1 MTGTPNLKLEHMVD
15 AQDEHHVTSNT
26 AMDGFDEATQGLLA
40 VDLDAAAGG
49 PPATLTIPAA
59 DFLGYFVL
67 KLTKT
72 TQTDPCALTVP
83 DGKRFFLVDNTT
95 DLAVTVDTTTGS
107 SEVIAIAPG
116 TRSLIR
122 SEGTDLELV
131 AQNIYDLGFF
141 FSGLPVDAALLAAFI
156 CVRKIRLLKD
166 LPGLQTKAQVAATAD
181 AIFTIKKNGVPKG
194 TLQFSAA
201 STTADT
207 VTFASDVD
215 FAIGDLLEIHAPTPQ
230 DAALQD
236 ISMALAAIQI
246 Q

>member
-1 MTGTPNLKLEHMVD
+1 MTGTPNLNLEHMVD
-15 AQDEHHVTSNT
+15 AQNDHHVTSNT
-26 AMDGFDEATQGLLA
+26 AMDRFDDATQGLLA
-40 VDLDAAAGG
+40 VDLDTASGS
-49 PPATLTIPAA
+49 PPALTLPTT
-59 DFLGYFVL
+59 DYRGYFVF
-67 KLTKT
+67 KLTKV
-72 TQTDPCALTVP
+72 TQANDVAVTVP

-95 DLAVTVDTTTGS
+95 DLVATFDTATGS
-107 SEVIAIAPG
+107 TETIAVGPG
-116 TRSLIR
+116 MRSLIR

-156 CVRKIRLLKD
+156 CVRKIRLLAD

-181 AIFTIKKNGVPKG
+181 AVFTIKKNGVPKG

-207 VTFASDVD
+207 VVFSADVD

-230 DAALQD
+230 DATLQD
-236 ISMALAAIQI
+236 ISIALAAIQI

>member
-1 MTGTPNLKLEHMVD
+1 MTGTPNLAIEHIVD
-15 AQDEHHVTSNT
+15 TQDDKHVTSNDGID
-26 AMDGFDEATQGLLA
+26 AMDEATQGLLE
-40 VDLDAAAGG
+40 VDLDTATGG
-49 PPATLTIPAA
+49 PPATLAIPAA
-59 DFLGYFVL
+59 DYVGYFVL

-72 TQTDPCALTVP
+72 TQADPCALTVP

-95 DLAVTVDTTTGS
+95 DLAVTFDTTTGGA
-107 SEVIAIAPG
+107 EVIAIAPG
-116 TRSLIR
+116 ARSLIR

-141 FSGLPVDAALLAAFI
+141 FSGLPVDAALLSAFI
-156 CVRKIRLLKD
+156 CVRPIRLLAT

-181 AIFTIKKNGVPKG
+181 AVFTVKKNGVSKG

-207 VTFASDVD
+207 VVFSADVD

-230 DAALQD
+230 DVALSD
-236 ISMALAAIQI
+236 ISIALAAIQK